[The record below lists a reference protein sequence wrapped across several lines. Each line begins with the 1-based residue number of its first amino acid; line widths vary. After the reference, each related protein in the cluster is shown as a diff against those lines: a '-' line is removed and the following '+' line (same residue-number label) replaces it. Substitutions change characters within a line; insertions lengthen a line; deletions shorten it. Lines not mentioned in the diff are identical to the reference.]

1 MVIHL
6 HTLSSDQPANFISEI
21 LHMKH
26 ILVVTWQLNINKQP
40 FLQQILRTISEER
53 TTVEESH
60 I

>member
-1 MVIHL
+1 
-6 HTLSSDQPANFISEI
+6 
-21 LHMKH
+21 MKH